1 MPEIELKKIQPN
13 KLNPRL
19 KFTKAGLDDLAASI
33 KQYGILEPILVR
45 PANGHYEVVVGERRY
60 RAAQQAGLEVV
71 PVVIKDYTDEEVME
85 VNLVENVQREDLS
98 AVEKAKLCQELRR
111 RYPDK
116 YQSWDVLARR
126 IGVEPSTV
134 RTWMRTLGLPEEVQ
148 EMIAPRETQRVP
160 EGRLDYRT
168 ALEIAQWIKE
178 PTIQAEVAAQL
189 ADEPL
194 PRRVREEVIRRAA
207 QREAEAQ
214 AAMRADSDA
223 SFAGPAR
230 AGEPRESPREEVS
243 RIVEEVSR
251 EARPTMVFSHRHY
264 RAVLEGS
271 KTQSTRRR
279 PDPQIQKGTIVRA
292 AVTHFADLE
301 ITDVVRKRLGEFT
314 EEDARREGGY
324 RLEEFR
330 EYWRRL
336 NGDWNPDEVVYLI
349 NFSVQRVR

>member
-1 MPEIELKKIQPN
+1 MPDIELKKIQPN

-19 KFTKAGLDDLAASI
+19 KFSKAGLDDLAASI

-45 PANGHYEVVVGERRY
+45 PVNGHYEVVVGERRY
-60 RAAQQAGLEVV
+60 RAAQQAGLDTV
-71 PVVIKDYTDEEVME
+71 PVVVKEYSDEEVME

-111 RYPDK
+111 RFSDK
-116 YQSWDVLARR
+116 YQSWDALARR

-178 PTIQAEVAAQL
+178 PSIQAEVAAKL

-194 PRRVREEVIRRAA
+194 PRKVREEVIRRAA
-207 QREAEAQ
+207 TQQ
-214 AAMRADSDA
+214 
-223 SFAGPAR
+223 PAR
-230 AGEPRESPREEVS
+230 VERESRETPKEEVS
-243 RIVEEVSR
+243 RIVQEVSR
-251 EARPTMVFSHRHY
+251 EVRPTMVFSHRHY
-264 RAVLEGS
+264 RAVLDGT

-279 PDPQIQKGTIVRA
+279 PDPQIQKGALVRA

-314 EEDARREGGY
+314 DEDARREGGY
-324 RLEEFR
+324 NLTEFQ

-349 NFSVQRVR
+349 NFHVARVR